1 MPPVEAGAQIVQL
14 IETMLKEKKSG
25 IDLKL

>member
-1 MPPVEAGAQIVQL
+1 MPPVEAGAQIISIVDAMM
-14 IETMLKEKKSG
+14 ETKASG